1 VQVLASVAHRLIA
14 MRDGAVIADGAP
26 GGVLNDPAVRSAYF
40 GAQDRGMEHGTT
52 DSRPLVPTA

>member
-1 VQVLASVAHRLIA
+1 VSVAHRLSA